1 MPKAA
6 CIFSNLAMGFF
17 FFMVYGLTHNNMGVV
32 LLAAVIAGVR
42 TTFDKFVLASVFGV
56 IWIAA
61 G

>member
-6 CIFSNLAMGFF
+6 CIFSNLAMVF

>member
-6 CIFSNLAMGFF
+6 CIFSNLAMGF

-42 TTFDKFVLASVFGV
+42 TTFDKFVLACVFGV

>member
-6 CIFSNLAMGFF
+6 CIFSNLAMFF